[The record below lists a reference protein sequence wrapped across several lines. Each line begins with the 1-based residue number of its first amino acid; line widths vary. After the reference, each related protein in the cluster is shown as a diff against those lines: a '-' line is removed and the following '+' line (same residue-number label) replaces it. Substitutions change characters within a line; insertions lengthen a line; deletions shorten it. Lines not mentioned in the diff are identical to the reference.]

1 MLEHAP
7 LCLLSEQLRI
17 PVVMQCGE
25 HVILHQ
31 RKLISLLNQVLAVF
45 ALDLSTANSL
55 RNNREFRG

>member
-1 MLEHAP
+1 MRRCVCCP
-7 LCLLSEQLRI
+7 NNFGFQ
-17 PVVMQCGE
+17 VVMQCGE